1 MPWAGA
7 ALERSGTLTRGRAGS
22 RAVLG
27 GKMEWKVAAISLG
40 RTMGW
45 TMLIFKRIKRYLFF
59 TSKKMIVL
67 LIVLPD
73 VIPFGLAPGSL
84 WAGLGPGGEIL
95 SYHK

>member
-59 TSKKMIVL
+59 TSKKDDCPTRCPTGCNSVWARPWQS
-67 LIVLPD
+67 V
-73 VIPFGLAPGSL
+73 GRPG
-84 WAGLGPGGEIL
+84 PRR
-95 SYHK
+95 